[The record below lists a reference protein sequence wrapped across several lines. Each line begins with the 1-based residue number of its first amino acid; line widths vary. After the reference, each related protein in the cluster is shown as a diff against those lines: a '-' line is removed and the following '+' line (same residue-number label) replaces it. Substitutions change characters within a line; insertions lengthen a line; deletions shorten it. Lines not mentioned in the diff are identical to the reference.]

1 MAKEDVKQAIS
12 ETIVSNGK
20 RGITAESLSNV
31 LNLMVDEGGSG
42 GGSTMKLGLMS
53 LMTTGV
59 LSSED
64 REQNKKIFDAVKN
77 GVINNEAVP
86 SIAYDYGELILGM
99 EPEAAMMFEHMSL
112 LMTLPM
118 VGYISGPL
126 LAQAGLGS
134 TEIVIASMSS
144 IFGGDSG
151 SSSSEPLMILPD
163 GNVVIENL

>member
-31 LNLMVDEGGSG
+31 LNLMVDKGGLG
-42 GGSTMKLGLMS
+42 GGTMKLGLMS
-53 LMTTGV
+53 LITTGV
-59 LSSED
+59 LSGED

-86 SIAYDYGELILGM
+86 SVALDYGEILLGA
-99 EPEAAMMFEHMSL
+99 ELEAAMLFEHMSL

-126 LAQAGLGS
+126 LAEAGLGS
-134 TEIVIASMSS
+134 TEMVIASMSS
-144 IFGGDSG
+144 LFG
-151 SSSSEPLMILPD
+151 SSSSSDEPLIILPD
-163 GNVVIENL
+163 GNVVVENL